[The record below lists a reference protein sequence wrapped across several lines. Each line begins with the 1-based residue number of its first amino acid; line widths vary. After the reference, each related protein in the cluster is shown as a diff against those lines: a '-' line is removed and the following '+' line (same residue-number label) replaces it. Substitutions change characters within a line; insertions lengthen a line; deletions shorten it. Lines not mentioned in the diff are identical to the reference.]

1 MYVCEL
7 CVSVAIRL
15 YYIYDPS
22 TDSQVGCAG
31 QSLRYTLLSKAYSLA
46 KLSQGNFNSKDN
58 WGQTRSSIN
67 VKEPS

>member
-22 TDSQVGCAG
+22 SDNFVGCAV
-31 QSLRYTLLSKAYSLA
+31 QSLRYTLLIKAYRLA
-46 KLSQGNFNSKDN
+46 QLSQGKLN
-58 WGQTRSSIN
+58 
-67 VKEPS
+67 